1 MSGGI
6 PWAPQGRPDNTIA
19 QMILQAG
26 RDRAEGLRRGSAI
39 TANALGSLG
48 DIAQGYYQQ
57 KREDKDKA
65 LKLSMLMEDRQR
77 AQKLGDLQYQGEQ
90 IDLEKKKK
98 EQEQD
103 ALVSN
108 LLSSGQ
114 PPTMETMTKAG
125 VDPQRAMAISTG
137 FMSLQ
142 AGALRRFG
150 DINELQKATAR
161 GILALP
167 EAQRPQAYDIALQS
181 YKTNGID
188 TSHIPPQY
196 DPGAVEAAAGYG
208 EDPVAKKQAEEDRK
222 YNRSRD
228 EAADK
233 RAEAHLALARQAAVR
248 AAGNDP
254 EKIETKANLAR
265 QLVDGNLLPGDLAKR
280 GVDYNAVLAEA
291 NKISIKETGKS
302 WNAQQAKLNYEAAK
316 RHVSSM
322 NAPQRQAFLGLA
334 SSVDQTIDEV
344 KALSDELKQ
353 GGIQLW
359 NKASRNTVL
368 QLYGNTPQSETAVRY
383 INALNTLKEEYAQLA
398 TGGYAPQ
405 EAAWKLANEQI
416 NKDLGMKD
424 LNAAISESQRLI
436 RFRIKG
442 LQELQPTY
450 SQGPGTPTAPPAAPV
465 NTRKR
470 SLDEI
475 FGK

>member
-77 AQKLGDLQYQGEQ
+77 AQKLGDLQYQGEE
-90 IDLEKKKK
+90 IDLQKKKK

-103 ALVSN
+103 ALVSS

-142 AGALRRFG
+142 SGALRRFG

-222 YNRSRD
+222 YNRSRQ

-233 RAEAHLALARQAAVR
+233 RSEAQLELSRQAAKR
-248 AAGNDP
+248 AGEKLVQVDMFDP
-254 EKIETKANLAR
+254 ETKKNVRTWVRQSELDGKTVQKPIGSASLSRAESAETVDKVGTDLIAKLTDAKFDSALGPVLGRFNTVRDFIGAPPPQFAELAGEIESFSLANM
-265 QLVDGNLLPGDLAKR
+265 
-280 GVDYNAVLAEA
+280 GVHGMRSAQGAQ
-291 NKISIKETGKS
+291 KIKEMLD
-302 WNAQQAKLNYEAAK
+302 QKLTP
-316 RHVSSM
+316 S
-322 NAPQRQAFLGLA
+322 
-334 SSVDQTIDEV
+334 
-344 KALSDELKQ
+344 ALSAK
-353 GGIQLW
+353 
-359 NKASRNTVL
+359 
-368 QLYGNTPQSETAVRY
+368 
-383 INALNTLKEEYAQLA
+383 
-398 TGGYAPQ
+398 
-405 EAAWKLANEQI
+405 
-416 NKDLGMKD
+416 
-424 LNAAISESQRLI
+424 
-436 RFRIKG
+436 IKG
-442 LQELQPTY
+442 LLQFAKEFQGTVY
-450 SQGPGTPTAPPAAPV
+450 GPGGSSTPAKEETWTKDANGRPV
-465 NTRKR
+465 LVK
-470 SLDEI
+470 
-475 FGK
+475 K